1 MIGKAMYI
9 LMAIHSRVIILIN
22 NEQNTKAIQL
32 YLWHFV
38 IFHKINSNYFT
49 PMKPKDKAKTN
60 AKAKS
65 KAKSKAKAKTNANAN
80 GSEYKT
86 KEERQEQVRNIISE
100 ITKLGLSIQYQPVKE
115 LYECLRRYIEQGVAV
130 KINIPF
136 DEINRT
142 IVGQLK
148 IGKRE
153 ECVVCLQNHY
163 KQ

>member
-1 MIGKAMYI
+1 MTNNKKRGK
-9 LMAIHSRVIILIN
+9 
-22 NEQNTKAIQL
+22 
-32 YLWHFV
+32 
-38 IFHKINSNYFT
+38 
-49 PMKPKDKAKTN
+49 KDKVK
-60 AKAKS
+60 KEYKV
-65 KAKSKAKAKTNANAN
+65 
-80 GSEYKT
+80 SEYKT

-115 LYECLRRYIEQGVAV
+115 LYECLRRYIEQGVVV

-153 ECVVCLQNHY
+153 ECVVCLQN
-163 KQ
+163 Q

>member
-1 MIGKAMYI
+1 MK
-9 LMAIHSRVIILIN
+9 SKD
-22 NEQNTKAIQL
+22 NTNK
-32 YLWHFV
+32 
-38 IFHKINSNYFT
+38 S
-49 PMKPKDKAKTN
+49 KDKTNKSKDKTN
-60 AKAKS
+60 KS
-65 KAKSKAKAKTNANAN
+65 KGYK

-86 KEERQEQVRNIISE
+86 KEERQEQVRNIINE

-115 LYECLRRYIEQGVAV
+115 LYECLRSYIEEGVAV

-153 ECVVCLQNHY
+153 ECVVCLQN
-163 KQ
+163 Q